1 MKSLLTSIA
10 LLMATEL
17 AVADPRVAT
26 TSDELQLG
34 SFENWEINQGLHEHS
49 YLLIAQSRDHDGRF
63 WLSCDSNGSFNV
75 AIPVENKDGRDRLRS
90 FTVNISSDGR
100 NRHELNLV
108 VFENFIAVALDYEG
122 GRSGKLATFMETL
135 RTSEQTF
142 TISYGD
148 RVFEFD
154 TAKFP
159 AAQVRFAQLCKHRV
173 ALDWTR

>member
-1 MKSLLTSIA
+1 MKGLLASIA
-10 LLMATEL
+10 LLMATGM

-26 TSDELQLG
+26 ASDQTQVD
-34 SFENWEINQGLHEHS
+34 SFDNWEISRGLQQHS

-63 WLSCDSNGSFNV
+63 WLNCDSNGFFNV

-90 FTVNISSDGR
+90 FTVIISSDR
-100 NRHELNLV
+100 RDRHELNLV

-122 GRSGKLATFMETL
+122 GRSDKLATFLETL

-142 TISYGD
+142 TISYGG

-159 AAQVRFAQLCKHRV
+159 AAQARFAQLCRHRV
-173 ALDWTR
+173 ALDWTQ